1 MIRFVDVEVTVGVP
15 GAPGQPWASRTLLS
29 GVSCELAERR
39 VAVIGSNG
47 SGKSTLL
54 RLVNGLVAPSSGRVL
69 VDGLDPAT
77 DGRGVRRKVGF
88 VFTDPL
94 SQLVM
99 PTAIEDVELSLRR
112 TVRDRSA
119 RRDAARALLEARGL
133 GALAGQSVHD
143 LSGGERQLVALTA
156 VLAVEPTILVADE
169 PTTLLD
175 LRNRLALRRTLASLD
190 QQVLVATHDL
200 DLAGDADRVLVVDA
214 GRVVAD
220 GAPGEAIAFYERMM
234 A

>member
-1 MIRFVDVEVTVGVP
+1 MIRFEDAAVTVAVP
-15 GAPGQPWASRTLLS
+15 GDPGQPWTSRTLVS
-29 GVSCELAERR
+29 GLRCELSQRR

-47 SGKSTLL
+47 SGKSTML
-54 RLVNGLVAPSSGRVL
+54 RLVNGLVTPSRGRVL

-77 DGRGVRRKVGF
+77 DGRDVRRRVGF

-119 RRDAARALLEARGL
+119 RRDAALALLEARGL
-133 GALAGQSVHD
+133 GTVAGQSVHD
-143 LSGGERQLVALTA
+143 LSGGERQMVALTA

-175 LRNRLALRRTLASLD
+175 LRNRQALRRTLADLD

-200 DLAGDADRVLVVDA
+200 GLAADADRVLVIDE
-214 GRVVAD
+214 GRIVAD
-220 GAPGEAIAFYERMM
+220 GAPAESIAFYERMM

>member
-1 MIRFVDVEVTVGVP
+1 MIRFEHAGVTVQVP
-15 GAPGQPWASRTLLS
+15 GPPGRPWAPRTLLADIHLD
-29 GVSCELAERR
+29 LAERR
-39 VAVIGSNG
+39 VAIVGANG

-54 RLVNGLVAPSSGRVL
+54 RLVNGLVAATSGRVL

-77 DGRGVRRKVGF
+77 DGRGVRRRVGF

-99 PTAIEDVELSLRR
+99 PTPLEDVELSLRR
-112 TVRDRSA
+112 SHPDKRS
-119 RRDAARALLEARGL
+119 RRDAARALLDARGL
-133 GALAGQSVHD
+133 GAVAEQSIYD
-143 LSGGERQLVALTA
+143 LSGGERQLAALTA
-156 VLAVEPTILVADE
+156 VLAVEPAVLVADE

-175 LRNRLALRRTLASLD
+175 LRNRTLLRRAFAELP

-200 DLAGDADRVLVVDA
+200 GLAEDADRVLVVHEA
-214 GRVVAD
+214 RIVAD
-220 GAPGEAIAFYERMM
+220 GSPAEAVAFYERLM